1 MHSFANIL
9 QKSNKEN
16 VLKHGGLALTAWVL
30 ADSTTTFTQL
40 NKMTDQKHFEVIIIG
55 GSYAGLSA
63 AMSLGRSLRQVLI
76 IDSGLPCNR
85 QTPHSHNF
93 ITQDGEKPDVI
104 ASKAKEQV
112 LKYSSVELLN
122 DLAISGEKTA
132 TGFAITTQAGQ
143 AFTSKKLVF
152 ATGIKD
158 SMPAIKGFADCWGIS
173 VVHCPYC
180 HGYELRNRKTGI
192 MANGERAFHLASLV
206 NNLTDNITVLTSG
219 KAAFEPGQISKLK
232 THNIEIVETEVSE
245 IEHHNGQVKNI
256 VFNTGARMAFD
267 GIYAALPF
275 TQHSDIPALVGC
287 ELTEH
292 GYIKVDS
299 FQKTTIEGAFACGD
313 NSSMMRS
320 VATAVYSG
328 NVAGAII
335 NKELTDEQF

>member
-1 MHSFANIL
+1 M
-9 QKSNKEN
+9 
-16 VLKHGGLALTAWVL
+16 KHGGLALTAWAL
-30 ADSTTTFTQL
+30 PRSTTAFTQL
-40 NKMTDQKHFEVIIIG
+40 DEMTDQKHFEVIIIG

-63 AMSLGRSLRQVLI
+63 AMALGRSLRQVLI
-76 IDSGLPCNR
+76 IDSGQPCNR

-93 ITQDGEKPDVI
+93 ITQDGEKPGVI
-104 ASKAKEQV
+104 AGKAREQV
-112 LKYSSVELLN
+112 LKYSSVQLLN
-122 DLAISGEKTA
+122 DLAVSGKKTA

-143 AFTSKKLVF
+143 AFTAKKLVF
-152 ATGIKD
+152 ATGIQD
-158 SMPAIKGFADCWGIS
+158 SMPAIKGFAECWGIS

-206 NNLTDNITVLTSG
+206 NNLTDNLTVLTSG
-219 KAAFEPGQISKLK
+219 KAAFEPGQITKLK
-232 THNIEIVETEVSE
+232 RHNIEIVETEVSE

-256 VFNTGARMAFD
+256 VFNTGAKMAFD
-267 GIYAALPF
+267 GLYAALPF
-275 TQHSDIPALVGC
+275 TQHSHIPALVGC

-299 FQKTTIEGAFACGD
+299 FQKTTIEGVFACGD

-320 VATAVYSG
+320 VATAVYTG
-328 NVAGAII
+328 NVAGAMI

>member
-1 MHSFANIL
+1 
-9 QKSNKEN
+9 
-16 VLKHGGLALTAWVL
+16 
-30 ADSTTTFTQL
+30 
-40 NKMTDQKHFEVIIIG
+40 MTDQQHFEVIIIG

-63 AMSLGRSLRQVLI
+63 AMALGRSLRQVLI

-93 ITQDGEKPDVI
+93 ITQDGEKPGVI
-104 ASKAKEQV
+104 VGKAKEQV
-112 LKYSSVELLN
+112 LKYSSVQFLN
-122 DLAISGEKTA
+122 DSAVSGKKTA
-132 TGFAITTQAGQ
+132 AGFAITTQAGQ
-143 AFTSKKLVF
+143 AFTAKKLVF

-158 SMPAIKGFADCWGIS
+158 SMPAIKGFAECWGIS

-206 NNLTDNITVLTSG
+206 NNLTDNLTVLTSG
-219 KAAFEPGQISKLK
+219 KAAFEPEQISKLK
-232 THNIEIVETEVSE
+232 RHNIEIVETEVSE

-267 GIYAALPF
+267 GLYAALPF

-292 GYIKVDS
+292 GYLKVDG
-299 FQKTTIEGAFACGD
+299 FQKTTIEGVFACGD
-313 NSSMMRS
+313 NSTMMRS
-320 VATAVYSG
+320 VATAVYGG
-328 NVAGAII
+328 NVVGAMI